1 MTQFT
6 LLGGVSDGDT
16 DPVFRVIKF
25 FLFRD
30 DGNHVIDYWLQAQ
43 GKGSKGKFRM
53 IAAVQSTVVLC
64 NMLQVDKE
72 TSDERVNSNRR
83 MN

>member
-6 LLGGVSDGDT
+6 LLGGVSDGGF
-16 DPVFRVIKF
+16 DPSRHIKAFRS
-25 FLFRD
+25 RD
-30 DGNHVIDYWLQAQ
+30 DGIHVIDYWLQAQ
-43 GKGSKGKFRM
+43 GKGSKGKFWM
-53 IAAVQSTVVLC
+53 IAAIQSTVVPC

-72 TSDERVNSNRR
+72 TSNESVNSNRR